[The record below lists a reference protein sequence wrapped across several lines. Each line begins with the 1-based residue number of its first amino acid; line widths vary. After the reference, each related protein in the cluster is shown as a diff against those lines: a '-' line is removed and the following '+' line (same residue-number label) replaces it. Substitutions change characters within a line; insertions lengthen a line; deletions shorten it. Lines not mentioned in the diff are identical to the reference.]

1 MRISLAWLRDFVDLP
16 ESPEQLRAILDDLG
30 LVVEGIERVG
40 EGLED
45 VVVARVEQIAPIP
58 GADRIRRVVVDAGA
72 GPLEIVCGAWNF
84 DEGDLVALAPVG
96 AVLPGGF
103 AIARRTM
110 RGVTSHGMLC
120 SGRELGLS
128 EDHGGLLVLNDQPG
142 AEPGR
147 RLTEVLGL
155 VPDVVFEVS
164 VEGNRP
170 DAWCVEGVARDLAVR
185 LERELRAP
193 RLASPNAT
201 TPTASLVGARIEAPD
216 LCLRL
221 TVSVLRRVTIAPSP
235 AWVVERL
242 RACGMRPISNVV
254 DASNLVMLE
263 LGQPTHPYD
272 LARVAGAALGARRA
286 RPGETLTTLDGVERH
301 LATPG
306 RGLGDTGEDCVIVD
320 GEDHVLGLAGIM
332 GGAASEITE
341 GTTEV
346 LIEAACFDP
355 MAIAR
360 STKRHGLRTE
370 ASARFERGVDPTLA
384 LRAVARLVAVL
395 EESSPGL
402 EWLAEPLDLAGELP
416 ATPTITLAAI
426 DVAGLLGTTIEPDEV
441 RRLLSGLDFVVEG
454 DDPFI
459 VRPPARRL
467 DVRAGLEG
475 RADLIEEVARLHGYG
490 RLVRRV
496 PAWPEVGGLSERQRT
511 RRRLRDAAVALGA
524 LEVWTPTLVASSEHG
539 LVELGPPV
547 TVANPLSA
555 EESVLRATCVTG
567 VARVWLRN
575 LERGRGDVALF
586 EVGTVFTHPEVATH
600 PRRTRGGVGG
610 RSEVDL
616 PEEGE
621 RLTLVLGRP
630 GDDAVAAT
638 VVARALLGRLALENV
653 VVRALSD
660 APPGLH
666 PTRAAALV
674 DRASGARLGVVG
686 EVDPHLVARLA
697 GGEAPRRAGVV
708 ELDLDALADPAR
720 ATPAPR
726 TIRLPSRFPSAV
738 IDLAFVTPDGLN
750 AQDLAHALG
759 ATDERVESV
768 TLFDVYRGGAV
779 PSGARSLAFT
789 LRLSSPERTLDER
802 EVAQLREA
810 LIEAGRAL
818 GASLR

>member
-1 MRISLAWLRDFVDLP
+1 MRISLDWLGDFVDLP
-16 ESPEQLRAILDDLG
+16 ESPEELREVLDDLG

-45 VVVARVEQIAPIP
+45 VVVARVEEIAAIP
-58 GADRIRRVVVDAGA
+58 GADRIRRVVVEAGD

-84 DEGDLVALAPVG
+84 REGDRVPLAPVG
-96 AVLPGGF
+96 ATLPGGL

-128 EDHGGLLVLNDQPG
+128 DDHDGLLILNDQVG

-147 RLTEVLGL
+147 RLVEVLGL
-155 VPDVVFEVS
+155 TPDVVFDVS

-185 LERELRAP
+185 LARALRAP
-193 RLASPNAT
+193 RLASPHGAT
-201 TPTASLVGARIEAPD
+201 ATATVAGARIEAPE
-216 LCLRL
+216 LCGRL
-221 TVSVLRRVTIAPSP
+221 TVSVLRHVSVAPSP
-235 AWVVERL
+235 AWVVARL
-242 RACGMRPISNVV
+242 RAAGMRPISNVV

-272 LARVAGAALGARRA
+272 LARVAGATLGARRA
-286 RPGETLTTLDGVERH
+286 RPGETLTTLDGVERR

-320 GEDHVLGLAGIM
+320 GEDRVLGLAGIM

-341 GTTEV
+341 ATTEV
-346 LIEAACFDP
+346 LLEAACFDP

-360 STKRHGLRTE
+360 SSKRHGLRTE

-402 EWLAEPLDLAGELP
+402 EWLAEPLDLTGALGER
-416 ATPTITLAAI
+416 PTLTLAAA
-426 DVAGLLGTTIEPDEV
+426 DVADLLGTAIDADEV
-441 RRLLSGLDFVVEG
+441 RRLLVGLDFEVEG
-454 DDPFI
+454 VDPFV

-475 RADLIEEVARLHGYG
+475 RADLIEEVARLYGYG
-490 RLVRRV
+490 RLARRV
-496 PAWPEVGGLSERQRT
+496 PSWPEVGGLTNRQRM
-511 RRRLRDAAVALGA
+511 RRRLRDAVVALGG
-524 LEVWTPTLVASSEHG
+524 LEVWTPSLVSADEHG
-539 LVELGPPV
+539 LVDVGAPV

-555 EESVLRATCVTG
+555 EESVLRGTCVTG
-567 VARVWLRN
+567 VARAWLRN
-575 LERGRGDVALF
+575 LERGRGEVTLF
-586 EVGTVFTHPEVATH
+586 EVGTVFTHPEVAAH

-610 RSEVDL
+610 QSEVAL

-621 RLTLVLGRP
+621 RVTIVLGCP
-630 GDDAVAAT
+630 GDDALAAT
-638 VVARALLGRLALENV
+638 VLARALLGRLALADV
-653 VVRALSD
+653 VVRALAD
-660 APPGLH
+660 APPGVH

-686 EVDPHLVARLA
+686 EVDPALVEALA
-697 GGEAPRRAGVV
+697 GGEVPRRAGLV

-720 ATPAPR
+720 ATPASR
-726 TIRLPSRFPSAV
+726 TIRVPSRFPSAV
-738 IDLAFVTPDGLN
+738 IDLAFVTPDEVN
-750 AQDLAHALG
+750 AQDLAHALA
-759 ATDERVESV
+759 ATDERVEAV
-768 TLFDVYRGGAV
+768 VLFDVYRGGAV

-789 LRLSSPERTLDER
+789 VRLSSPERTLDER
-802 EVAQLREA
+802 EVTSLREG
-810 LIEAGRAL
+810 LIESGRAL

>member
-1 MRISLAWLRDFVDLP
+1 MRISLTWLRDFVDLP
-16 ESPEQLRAILDDLG
+16 ESPEELRGVLDDLG

-45 VVVARVEQIAPIP
+45 VVVARVEQIAAIP
-58 GADRIRRVVVDAGA
+58 GADRIRRVVVEAGD

-84 DEGDLVALAPVG
+84 HEGDRVPLAPVG

-110 RGVTSHGMLC
+110 RGVTSNGMLC

-128 EDHGGLLVLNDQPG
+128 DDQSGLLVLNDQPG

-147 RLTEVLGL
+147 RLVEVLGL
-155 VPDVVFEVS
+155 APDVVFDVS

-185 LERELRAP
+185 LARPLRAP
-193 RLASPNAT
+193 RLASPRGAVAT
-201 TPTASLVGARIEAPD
+201 AAVAGARIEAPD
-216 LCLRL
+216 LCGRL
-221 TVSVLRRVTIAPSP
+221 TVSVLRHVRVAPSP

-242 RACGMRPISNVV
+242 RAAGMRPISNVV

-272 LARVAGAALGARRA
+272 RARVAGATLGARRA
-286 RPGETLTTLDGVERH
+286 RAGEALTTLDGVERR

-320 GEDHVLGLAGIM
+320 GEDRVLGLAGIM

-341 GTTEV
+341 ATTEV
-346 LIEAACFDP
+346 LLEAACFDP

-360 STKRHGLRTE
+360 SSKRHGLRTE

-402 EWLAEPLDLAGELP
+402 EWLAEPLDVTGDLP
-416 ATPTITLAAI
+416 EVPTLTLAAR
-426 DVAGLLGTTIEPDEV
+426 DVADLLGTTIAADEV
-441 RRLLSGLDFVVEG
+441 RRLLSGLDFAVEG
-454 DDPFI
+454 DDPFV

-490 RLVRRV
+490 RLARRV
-496 PAWPEVGGLSERQRT
+496 PSWPEVGGLTDRQRM

-524 LEVWTPTLVASSEHG
+524 LEVWTPTLVAPGEHA
-539 LVELGPPV
+539 LVEVGPPV
-547 TVANPLSA
+547 AVANPLSA
-555 EESVLRATCVTG
+555 EESVLRGTCVTG
-567 VARVWLRN
+567 VARAWLRN

-586 EVGTVFTHPEVATH
+586 EVGTVFTHPEVAAH

-610 RSEVDL
+610 ASEVDL

-630 GDDAVAAT
+630 HDDAVAAT
-638 VVARALLGRLALENV
+638 VLARALLGRLALADV
-653 VVRALSD
+653 VVRALAD
-660 APPGLH
+660 APPGVH

-686 EVDPHLVARLA
+686 EVDPALVAALA
-697 GGEAPRRAGVV
+697 GGEAPRRAGLV
-708 ELDLDALADPAR
+708 ELDLDALCDPAR

-726 TIRLPSRFPSAV
+726 TIRVPSRFPSAV
-738 IDLAFVTPDGLN
+738 IDLAFVAPDALN
-750 AQDLAHALG
+750 AQDLAHALTT
-759 ATDERVESV
+759 TDERVESV
-768 TLFDVYRGGAV
+768 ALFDVYRGGAV
-779 PSGARSLAFT
+779 PSGSRSLAFT
-789 LRLSSPERTLDER
+789 VRLSSPERTLDER

-810 LIEAGRAL
+810 LIESGRAL

>member
-1 MRISLAWLRDFVDLP
+1 MRISLAWLRDFVELP
-16 ESPEQLRAILDDLG
+16 ESPEELRGVLDDLG

-45 VVVARVEQIAPIP
+45 VVVARVEQIAAIP
-58 GADRIRRVVVDAGA
+58 GADRIRRVVVEAGD

-84 DEGDLVALAPVG
+84 QEGDRVPLAPVG

-110 RGVTSHGMLC
+110 RGVTSNGMLC

-128 EDHGGLLVLNDQPG
+128 DDHAGLFIVNDQPG
-142 AEPGR
+142 AEVGR
-147 RLTEVLGL
+147 RLVEVLGL
-155 VPDVVFEVS
+155 APDVVFEVS

-185 LERELRAP
+185 LSRPLRAP
-193 RLASPNAT
+193 RLASPHGA
-201 TPTASLVGARIEAPD
+201 TPTASVAGARVEAPD
-216 LCLRL
+216 LCGRL
-221 TVSVLRRVTIAPSP
+221 TVSVLRQVSVAPSP
-235 AWVVERL
+235 AWVAERL
-242 RACGMRPISNVV
+242 RAAGMRPISNVV

-272 LARVAGAALGARRA
+272 LARVAGATLGARRA
-286 RPGETLTTLDGVERH
+286 RPGETLTTLDGLERR

-320 GEDHVLGLAGIM
+320 GEDRVLGLAGIM
-332 GGAASEITE
+332 GGAASEITAA
-341 GTTEV
+341 TTEV
-346 LIEAACFDP
+346 LLEAACFDP

-360 STKRHGLRTE
+360 SSKRHGLRTE

-402 EWLAEPLDLAGELP
+402 EWLTEPLDVAGEL
-416 ATPTITLAAI
+416 AARPTLTLAAS
-426 DVAGLLGTTIEPDEV
+426 DVAGLLGTAIDAGEV
-441 RRLLSGLDFVVEG
+441 RRLLTGLDFDLEG
-454 DDPFI
+454 EDPFV

-490 RLVRRV
+490 RLARRV
-496 PAWPEVGGLSERQRT
+496 PSWPEVGALSDRQRM

-524 LEVWTPTLVASSEHG
+524 LEVWTPTLVSTGEHA
-539 LVELGPPV
+539 LVDVGPPV
-547 TVANPLSA
+547 SVANPLSA
-555 EESVLRATCVTG
+555 EESVLRGTCVTG
-567 VARVWLRN
+567 VARAWLRN

-586 EVGTVFTHPEVATH
+586 EVGTVFTHPEVAAH

-610 RSEVDL
+610 ASEVAL

-621 RLTLVLGRP
+621 RLTLVLGRA

-638 VVARALLGRLALENV
+638 VLARALLGRLALADV
-653 VVRALSD
+653 VVRALAD
-660 APPGLH
+660 APSGVH

-686 EVDPHLVARLA
+686 EVDPALVGALA
-697 GGEAPRRAGVV
+697 GGEAPRRAGLV
-708 ELDLDALADPAR
+708 ELDLDALADPTR

-726 TIRLPSRFPSAV
+726 AIRVPSRFPSAV
-738 IDLAFVTPDGLN
+738 IDLAFVTPDRVN
-750 AQDLAHALG
+750 AQDLAHALAG
-759 ATDERVESV
+759 TDERVESV
-768 TLFDVYRGGAV
+768 ALFDVYRGGAV

-789 LRLSSPERTLDER
+789 VRLCSPERTLDER

-810 LIEAGRAL
+810 LIESGGAL

>member
-16 ESPEQLRAILDDLG
+16 ESPEELRATLDDLG

-45 VVVARVEQIAPIP
+45 VVVARVERIAPIP
-58 GADRIRRVVVDAGA
+58 GADRIRRVVVEAGA

-84 DEGDLVALAPVG
+84 HEGDRVPLAPVG

-110 RGVTSHGMLC
+110 RGVTSNGMLC

-128 EDHGGLLVLNDQPG
+128 EDHAGLLVLNDQPG

-147 RLTEVLGL
+147 HLIEVLGL
-155 VPDVVFEVS
+155 TPDVVFDVS

-185 LERELRAP
+185 LSRPLRAP
-193 RLASPNAT
+193 RLASPGGV
-201 TPTASLVGARIEAPD
+201 TPTSALAGARVEAPE
-216 LCLRL
+216 LCGRL
-221 TVSVLRRVTIAPSP
+221 TVSVLRHVTIAPSP
-235 AWVVERL
+235 PWVAQRL
-242 RACGMRPISNVV
+242 RAAGMRPISNVV

-272 LARVAGAALGARRA
+272 RDRVAGSTLGVRRA
-286 RPGETLTTLDGVERH
+286 RAGETLTTLDGVERR
-301 LATPG
+301 LATSG
-306 RGLGDTGEDCVIVD
+306 RGLGDTGVDGVIVD
-320 GEDHVLGLAGIM
+320 GEDRVLGLAGIM

-341 GTTEV
+341 ATTEV
-346 LIEAACFDP
+346 LLEAACFDP

-360 STKRHGLRTE
+360 SSKRHGLRTE

-402 EWLAEPLDLAGELP
+402 EWLAEPLDVTGDLDEV
-416 ATPTITLAAI
+416 PTLTLAAT
-426 DVAGLLGTTIEPDEV
+426 DVAGLLGTAVEAAEV
-441 RRLLSGLDFVVEG
+441 RRLLTGLDFVVEG
-454 DDPFI
+454 DDPFV
-459 VRPPARRL
+459 VRPPARRR

-490 RLVRRV
+490 RLARRV
-496 PAWPEVGGLSERQRT
+496 PSWPEVGGLSDRQRM

-524 LEVWTPTLVASSEHG
+524 LEVWTPTLVAPSEHG
-539 LVELGPPV
+539 LLALGPPV
-547 TVANPLSA
+547 AVANPLSA

-567 VARVWLRN
+567 VARAWLRN
-575 LERGRGDVALF
+575 LERGRGDVALC
-586 EVGTVFTHPEVATH
+586 EVGTVFTHPAVAVH

-610 RSEVDL
+610 RSEVAL

-621 RLTLVLGRP
+621 RLTLLLGRP

-638 VVARALLGRLALENV
+638 VLARALLGRLALRDV
-653 VVRALSD
+653 VVRALAE
-660 APPGLH
+660 APPGVH

-674 DRASGARLGVVG
+674 DRVSGARLGVVG
-686 EVDPHLVARLA
+686 EVDPALVAHLA
-697 GGEAPRRAGVV
+697 GGEAPRRAGLV
-708 ELDLDALADPAR
+708 ELDLDALFDPAR

-726 TIRLPSRFPSAV
+726 AIRLPSRFPSAV
-738 IDLAFVTPDGLN
+738 IDLAFVTPDALN

-768 TLFDVYRGGAV
+768 ALFDVYRGGAV

-810 LIEAGRAL
+810 LIESGRAL